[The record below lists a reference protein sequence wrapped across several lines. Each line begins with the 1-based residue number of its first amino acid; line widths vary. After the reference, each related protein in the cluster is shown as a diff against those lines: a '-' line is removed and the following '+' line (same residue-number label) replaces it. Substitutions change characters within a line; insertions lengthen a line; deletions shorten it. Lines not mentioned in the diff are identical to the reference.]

1 MRFIFFISLF
11 IFLCCNN
18 QKQEKQKE
26 PISELAILSQAISTS
41 PNNPAHFVKRAE
53 YFLSKDNLE
62 SALMDYKECVKFSP
76 NNRNYHYKLAFLY
89 FEIAKYDRIQ
99 HQYPDKAFSHV
110 EKSLLLDPNHIPS
123 LLLKG
128 ELHLAA
134 ISQEKEAIACL
145 NQIIELDYNTPRA
158 HLLKGYI
165 YAKLGEQKKA
175 MQYFHNAI
183 DINPSLED
191 AYLQLGLIFQ
201 QRKDSIAVIY
211 YRNVL
216 KINPKNKLALF
227 GLGSYYQETEQW
239 NEAIKAYTHL
249 LQIYPTYA
257 DAYYNIG
264 FVHIKLGLYDVAAND
279 FSQAISFNPNFY
291 EAYFSRGHC
300 FETLGDIARAELDYR
315 RAIEINRDYKNAKDA
330 LYTLLKKNQQI
341 KK

>member
-1 MRFIFFISLF
+1 MRFIFFISFF
-11 IFLCCNN
+11 ILLSCNN
-18 QKQEKQKE
+18 QKQEKQEKLR
-26 PISELAILSQAISTS
+26 SELAILSQAISTS

-53 YFLSKDNLE
+53 YFLAKNNLE
-62 SALMDYKECVKFSP
+62 SALMDYKECVKLSP
-76 NNRNYHYKLAFLY
+76 TNGNYHYKLAFLY
-89 FEIAKYDRIQ
+89 FEIAKYDRGK
-99 HQYPDKAFSHV
+99 HQYPNKAFSHV
-110 EKSLLLDPNHIPS
+110 EKSLQLAPNHIPS

-165 YAKLGEQKKA
+165 YAKLGEQEKA

-191 AYLQLGLIFQ
+191 AFLQLGLIFQ
-201 QRKDSIAVIY
+201 QRKDSTAVIY

-227 GLGSYYQETEQW
+227 GVGSYYQETEQW

-249 LQIYPTYA
+249 LQTHPAYA

-264 FVHIKLGLYDVAAND
+264 FVHIKLGLYDVASND
-279 FSQAISFNPNFY
+279 FSQAISFNPNFH

-300 FETLGDIARAELDYR
+300 FETLGDIARAESDYR
-315 RAIEINRDYKNAKDA
+315 RAIEINQDYKNAKDA
-330 LYTLLKKNQQI
+330 LYALLKKNQQI
-341 KK
+341 KQ

>member
-18 QKQEKQKE
+18 QKQEQQKE
-26 PISELAILSQAISTS
+26 PISELAILSQAISAS

-89 FEIAKYDRIQ
+89 FEIAKYDRTQ
-99 HQYPDKAFSHV
+99 HQYPNKASSHV

-279 FSQAISFNPNFY
+279 FSQAISFNSNFY